1 VPDDRLT
8 VLLDTDIGTNIDDAL
23 ALAWLL
29 SEPRCAL
36 AGITTVTGRPQ
47 VRARLA
53 DAICRAFGRP
63 DVPIHGGSARPLC
76 RPVEQEDVPQ
86 AAVLERHPH
95 REDFAGDTAVDFLQR
110 TIRDRPGEI
119 TLLTIGPLTNIARL
133 LALDPEIPGLLRR
146 HVMMGGACFGAPPPY
161 GPAERN
167 VRLDPEAAAAVLSAG
182 TGEVCALGLDVT
194 TRCAMPSADLATRLR
209 GGPAGILADLLD
221 LWHAGGREQVILHDP
236 LAAVATLFPQT
247 CTWRRGRIRVDTCP
261 DGPAGRTH
269 LAPCDDGRH
278 RVAADVRP
286 ELFFE
291 HFLGALP
298 GT

>member
-1 VPDDRLT
+1 
-8 VLLDTDIGTNIDDAL
+8 
-23 ALAWLL
+23 
-29 SEPRCAL
+29 
-36 AGITTVTGRPQ
+36 
-47 VRARLA
+47 
-53 DAICRAFGRP
+53 
-63 DVPIHGGSARPLC
+63 
-76 RPVEQEDVPQ
+76 
-86 AAVLERHPH
+86 
-95 REDFAGDTAVDFLQR
+95 
-110 TIRDRPGEI
+110 
-119 TLLTIGPLTNIARL
+119 
-133 LALDPEIPGLLRR
+133 
-146 HVMMGGACFGAPPPY
+146 
-161 GPAERN
+161 
-167 VRLDPEAAAAVLSAG
+167 
-182 TGEVCALGLDVT
+182 
-194 TRCAMPSADLATRLR
+194 MPSADLATRLR